1 MKFSHGNSLLKI
13 LYHAGYMYAGGM
25 EFKKKIY
32 VVFSSFIQL

>member
-13 LYHAGYMYAGGM
+13 LYMLGWYM

-32 VVFSSFIQL
+32 EVFSSFIQL